1 MGEGFFPAWAWPSLL
16 TSCAVNRDL
25 KMSVYVVGGRGRGRG
40 PAAVNHIIVEIFF
53 QKILNPDNGAFI

>member
-1 MGEGFFPAWAWPSLL
+1 MWPFLL

-25 KMSVYVVGGRGRGRG
+25 KMSVCVVGGRGWG
-40 PAAVNHIIVEIFF
+40 PATVNHIIVEIFF